1 MFKDFFKVGAWL
13 TAIFLVVSLIGFGM
27 KTVLFPAHVA
37 NKTVDTAYQITDK
50 TLNADNVIYNYEW
63 FKRQYNDYLAINN
76 KVKNAEITVKEF
88 NDSAGPRDKWTFEDK
103 TESARLQSIVT
114 GLKQQRQDIVSEYNA
129 KSQMAN
135 RSIFKTG
142 DLPEQL

>member
-13 TAIFLVVSLIGFGM
+13 TAVLIVISLIGFGM
-27 KTVLFPAHVA
+27 RTVLFPTHVA
-37 NKTVDTAYQITDK
+37 NKAVDTAYQITDK

-76 KVKNAEITVKEF
+76 KVRNAELAVKEF
-88 NDSAGPRDKWTFEDK
+88 NDSVGPRDKWTFEDK

-114 GLKQQRQDIVSEYNA
+114 GLKQQRQDIISEYNA

>member
-1 MFKDFFKVGAWL
+1 MKFYFKIIGWIIVLAIASFGAKVL
-13 TAIFLVVSLIGFGM
+13 
-27 KTVLFPAHVA
+27 LFPAHVA
-37 NKTVDTAYQITDK
+37 NKVADTAYQVTDK

-63 FKRQYNDYLAINN
+63 FKRQYNDYLAADRKI
-76 KVKNAEITVKEF
+76 KNAEQAVKDF

-114 GLKQQRQDIVSEYNA
+114 GIRQQRLDIRAEYNA

-142 DLPEQL
+142 ELPDQL